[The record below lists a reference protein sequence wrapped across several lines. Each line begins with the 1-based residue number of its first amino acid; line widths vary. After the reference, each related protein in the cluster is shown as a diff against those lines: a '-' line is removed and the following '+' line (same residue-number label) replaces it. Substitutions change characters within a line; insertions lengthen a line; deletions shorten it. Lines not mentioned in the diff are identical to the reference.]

1 MRKDGSYSS
10 EALSSERG
18 RPLRVTKAFKKITR
32 IKSSLLTGILWNGK
46 RKQKAEGAA
55 WKVGQ
60 ALWRGTFPCGRNWI
74 TPWNLGKKYP
84 DNGVSVW
91 EMRTF
96 PVWDISLLE
105 GFHCMIRKM
114 TRQKEHL
121 LIQLRSILWRI
132 MPEALFGP
140 SYERFWDPKTEP

>member
-1 MRKDGSYSS
+1 MAPILQKPCLVREVDLYVWQKHSRKSQELSQACWLGYYEMGRGSRKLK
-10 EALSSERG
+10 ELLG
-18 RPLRVTKAFKKITR
+18 RWGKI
-32 IKSSLLTGILWNGK
+32 S
-46 RKQKAEGAA
+46 EGAPSH
-55 WKVGQ
+55 VE
-60 ALWRGTFPCGRNWI
+60 GTESLHGTW
-74 TPWNLGKKYP
+74 GKKYP